1 MTLPWVRLDTGW
13 PRNFKTL
20 ALIDTSKGRSA
31 LVTYVAGLCYAG
43 EQGTGGFIPRTAL
56 PYLHASTSDVTQL
69 VEVGLWHEVN
79 GIGWQVNDWADYQ
92 PSTEESEARSARAKW
107 LNCRRWHGPDCGCT
121 PKPEPA
127 KPARFGLN
135 ADP

>member
-20 ALIDTSKGRSA
+20 ALIDTARGRSA
-31 LVTYVAGLCYAG
+31 LVVYVTGLCYAG
-43 EQGTGGFIPRTAL
+43 EQGTEGFIPRTAM
-56 PYLHASTSDVTQL
+56 PYLHATKADVQQL

-92 PSTEESEARSARAKW
+92 PSTTEAAARSARAKW
-107 LNCRRWHGPDCGCT
+107 LACRRWHADDCGCSPAPT
-121 PKPEPA
+121 ASKPSSDWRPA
-127 KPARFGLN
+127 DA
-135 ADP
+135 